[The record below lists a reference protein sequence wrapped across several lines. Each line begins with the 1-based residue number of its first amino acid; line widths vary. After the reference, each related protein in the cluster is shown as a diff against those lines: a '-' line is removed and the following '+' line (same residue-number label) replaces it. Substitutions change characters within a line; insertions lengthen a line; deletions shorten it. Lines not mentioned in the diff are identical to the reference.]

1 MKQEWIERMHDQARA
16 EKGVCTQASTGNWCD
31 QHGALK
37 FPGEEACRAMVE
49 AYVIAESAGEVME
62 GLARTDAE
70 DFFTTVT
77 IPNIKAEIRNRLRAK
92 VKGLRDVEWAAAD
105 IAPDYESLNDNVSRS
120 AALTDVLALL
130 KETP

>member
-77 IPNIKAEIRNRLRAK
+77 IPNIEAEIRNRLRAK
-92 VKGLRDVEWAAAD
+92 W
-105 IAPDYESLNDNVSRS
+105 NDEGHAVMFNH
-120 AALTDVLALL
+120 AKDDLTAVQRVGKWLEEA
-130 KETP
+130 TR